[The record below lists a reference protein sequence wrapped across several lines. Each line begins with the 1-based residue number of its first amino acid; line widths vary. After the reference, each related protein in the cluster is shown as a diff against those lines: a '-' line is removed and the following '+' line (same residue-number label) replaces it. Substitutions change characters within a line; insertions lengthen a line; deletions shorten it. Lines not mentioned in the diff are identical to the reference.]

1 MNIKEDLILYL
12 KDGKRKCIPIEKM
25 DAFSRSACRACS
37 DFSNDFA
44 DISFGGLGSP
54 EGWTTV
60 VIRTD
65 NGEVIYQETL
75 RHGYIEELN
84 ESHGCSEEFS
94 SSSIISKL
102 TRFANSKRNRGK
114 RTRMGVRA
122 PL

>member
-1 MNIKEDLILYL
+1 
-12 KDGKRKCIPIEKM
+12 M
-25 DAFSRSACRACS
+25 DAFSRSACKACS

-65 NGEVIYQETL
+65 YGETIYQETL

-84 ESHGCSEEFS
+84 DSYGSSEEFS

-102 TRFANSKRNRGK
+102 TQIAESKRNRGK
-114 RTRMGVRA
+114 RTRREIRA